1 MQETS
6 MRTAQI
12 TRGPEG
18 RRSAFRF
25 VTALLAIG
33 ALGAPLSGAQELPK
47 TPIKIITP
55 YAAASSGD
63 IISRVVAERL
73 SQILGQP
80 VIVDLKPGASGILG
94 ALAAADAI
102 PDGTTIVQLNDATT
116 SLNPAL
122 YENLKYDTTRDFAPL
137 TYAGRIPMVLV
148 VNSRLEVKDVAGL
161 VAMSRDSK
169 RALDFGTGGLGSI
182 QHVLMELFM
191 KANGLAMTHVPYKGI
206 SPAVTAAV
214 TGEVSTVIASVA
226 ATLPHIKAGRLKPLA
241 VTGLSVHWICRTF
254 RRSPSSVSRASQP
267 SRGLASSLPS
277 KLRLPHWR
285 GCAPHCGNP
294 WTHPLYA
301 SDSSPSSKSRPA
313 AQTNSRRLSS
323 VTRSSTRNWSRKSA
337 SRPSTSDEP
346 MWRCDAPAPM
356 PAHAWRRER
365 PTIRVRRRRASG
377 SGASSP

>member
-241 VTGLSVHWICRTF
+241 VTGPVRSLDLPDVPTLTELGVAGFPAEPWIGFFAPVKTPPAALERLRTALRQSLDTPSVRE
-254 RRSPSSVSRASQP
+254 
-267 SRGLASSLPS
+267 
-277 KLRLPHWR
+277 RLKSIIEVK
-285 GCAPHCGNP
+285 
-294 WTHPLYA
+294 T
-301 SDSSPSSKSRPA
+301 SSP
-313 AQTNSRRLSS
+313 
-323 VTRSSTRNWSRKSA
+323 
-337 SRPSTSDEP
+337 DELTQIV
-346 MWRCDAPAPM
+346 
-356 PAHAWRRER
+356 ER
-365 PTIRVRRRRASG
+365 DKVKYEKLVKEVGIKAVN
-377 SGASSP
+377 